1 MDGINGM
8 LLLSGMVALLLGLLS
23 LKRSHRMARL
33 LHMRAANGDGQAA
46 ELPPVSVLAPCRG
59 VDHAFEAYARA
70 LLCQDY
76 PHYQVLFILE
86 STRDSA
92 WDVLGRVLAE
102 TPSARASRLVA
113 GTAKGCSQKVH
124 NLLVGLDHV
133 DPQSTIL
140 AFVDSDVQVH
150 PQWLKALVMPLG
162 DAETGATSGYRWY
175 VPRPGHVA
183 SSLRSAWNAA
193 TIGLMTHPR
202 FGFAWGG
209 SSAIQ
214 RETFEKLRIREAW
227 SHGLSDDLLL
237 TQAVRRAGFRIQFVP
252 ACLVPSCE
260 PCTWGELIA
269 WTNRQVAIGR
279 VYVPHSWGI
288 SLLVH
293 LVSLILG
300 GFGLMAVMA
309 CQWLASGLLLSYWL
323 LSGIG
328 SMAVCRAAT
337 HRLAIHGCTIR
348 QRAWPQVFWAP
359 AITILALVN
368 LTTSLMTRTI
378 TWRGISYTMLSPQQ
392 VVVHGDAPAPATSSR
407 AS

>member
-1 MDGINGM
+1 MNGM
-8 LLLSGMVALLLGLLS
+8 LLLSGIVALLLGLLS

-33 LHMRAANGDGQAA
+33 LHTPAANGNGQAA

-76 PHYQVLFILE
+76 PHYQVLFMLE

-92 WDVLGRVLAE
+92 WDVLDRVLAE
-102 TPSARASRLVA
+102 TPSARAVLIVA
-113 GTAKGCSQKVH
+113 GKAKGCSQKVH

-133 DPQSTIL
+133 DPKTTIL

-150 PQWLKALVMPLG
+150 PQWLKALVMPLDG
-162 DAETGATSGYRWY
+162 AETGATSGYRWY
-175 VPRPGHVA
+175 VPCPGSVA

-193 TIGLMTHPR
+193 TIGLMAHPR

-209 SSAIQ
+209 SSAIR
-214 RETFEKLRIREAW
+214 RETFEKLRIAEAW
-227 SHGLSDDLLL
+227 SRGLSDDLLL
-237 TQAVRRAGFRIQFVP
+237 TWAVRRAGLRIQFVP
-252 ACLVPSCE
+252 TCLVPSCE
-260 PCTWGELIA
+260 PCSWGGLLE

-288 SLLVH
+288 SLVVH
-293 LVSLILG
+293 LLSLILA
-300 GFGLMAVMA
+300 GFGLTAVLA
-309 CQWLASGLLLSYWL
+309 CQWLASGLLLSYWG

-337 HRLAIHGCTIR
+337 HRLAVHGCTVR
-348 QRAWPQVFWAP
+348 QRAWPQAFWAP

-368 LTTSLMTRTI
+368 LTRSLMTRTI

-407 AS
+407 VS

>member
-1 MDGINGM
+1 M
-8 LLLSGMVALLLGLLS
+8 LLLNGIVALLLGLLS
-23 LKRSHRMARL
+23 LKRSQRMARL
-33 LHMRAANGDGQAA
+33 LHMRAANGDAQTA
-46 ELPPVSVLAPCRG
+46 ELPPISVLAPCRG

-76 PHYQVLFILE
+76 PHYEVLFILE

-102 TPSARASRLVA
+102 TPSARASLLVA

-124 NLLVGLDHV
+124 NLLVGLGHV

-150 PQWLKALVMPLG
+150 PQWLKALVMPLD
-162 DAETGATSGYRWY
+162 DAEIGATSGYRWY
-175 VPRPGHVA
+175 VPCPGSVA

-193 TIGLMTHPR
+193 TIGLMAHPR

-209 SSAIQ
+209 SSAIT
-214 RETFEKLRIREAW
+214 RETFEKLRISEAW
-227 SHGLSDDLLL
+227 SRGLSDDLLL
-237 TQAVRRAGFRIQFVP
+237 TRAVRRAGLRIQFVP

-288 SLLVH
+288 SLLIH

-300 GFGLMAVMA
+300 GFGLAAVVA
-309 CQWLASGLLLSYWL
+309 CQWLASGLLLSYWV

-328 SMAVCRAAT
+328 NMAVCRAAT
-337 HRLAIHGCTIR
+337 QRLAAHGCPIR
-348 QRAWPQVFWAP
+348 QQAWPQVFWAP
-359 AITILALVN
+359 AVTILALVN
-368 LTTSLMTRTI
+368 LMASLMTRRI

-392 VVVHGDAPAPATSSR
+392 VIVHRDAPAAATSSR

>member
-1 MDGINGM
+1 MNGM
-8 LLLSGMVALLLGLLS
+8 LLLSGIVALLLGLLS

-33 LHMRAANGDGQAA
+33 LHTPAASGNGQAA

-70 LLCQDY
+70 LLRQDY
-76 PHYQVLFILE
+76 PHYELLFILE

-92 WDVLGRVLAE
+92 WDVLGRVLVE
-102 TPSARASRLVA
+102 TPSARASLLAA

-124 NLLVGLDHV
+124 NLLAGLDHV
-133 DPQSTIL
+133 DPKSTIL

-150 PQWLKALVMPLG
+150 PRWLKALVTPLD

-175 VPRPGHVA
+175 VPRPGSVA

-193 TIGLMTHPR
+193 TIGLMAHPR

-214 RETFEKLRIREAW
+214 REMFEKLHISEAW
-227 SHGLSDDLLL
+227 SRGLSDDLLL
-237 TQAVRRAGFRIQFVP
+237 TRAVRRAGLRIEFVP
-252 ACLVPSCE
+252 TCLVPSCE
-260 PCTWGELIA
+260 PCTWGELLE

-288 SLLVH
+288 SLVVH

-300 GFGLMAVMA
+300 GFGLTAVVT
-309 CQWLASGLLLSYWL
+309 CQWLASGLLLSYWG

-328 SMAVCRAAT
+328 NLTVCRAAT
-337 HRLAIHGCTIR
+337 QRLGAHGCTVR

-359 AITILALVN
+359 AVTILALVN
-368 LTTSLMTRTI
+368 LMASLMTRTI

-392 VVVHGDAPAPATSSR
+392 VVVHRDAPAPATSSR